1 MVTLA
6 FWRAHVNGRFRDFFE
21 LGMTSDFCG
30 NKMFSVDSKIDDLFN
45 NKLCIAANLECIERP
60 FLETAFTFSRASVK
74 TRFLDFFNH
83 GMPGDL
89 CGKNKFYANSV
100 QNDLSANKLCVGTNT
115 GVSNEHC

>member
-6 FWRAHVNGRFRDFFE
+6 FWRAHVNGRFRDYFE

-45 NKLCIAANLECIERP
+45 NKLCIAANLKCIERP

-89 CGKNKFYANSV
+89 CGKNNFSQNSETM
-100 QNDLSANKLCVGTNT
+100 NRCAMKLSVDTIKH
-115 GVSNEHC
+115 VSNN